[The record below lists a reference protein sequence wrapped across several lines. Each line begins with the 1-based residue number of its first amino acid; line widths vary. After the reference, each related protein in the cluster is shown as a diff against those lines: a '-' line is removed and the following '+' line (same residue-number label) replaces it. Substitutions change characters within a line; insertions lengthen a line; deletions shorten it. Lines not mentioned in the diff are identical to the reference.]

1 MSDLFT
7 NKRVKLKHD
16 TRANWEA
23 VETTFIPLAG
33 EYIIYDDYFVVTTQQ
48 ENQQNTTRYPR
59 VKIGT
64 GTVYLADLPWEDN
77 VIDMRL
83 GASLESKAQFWDSK
97 INGEVV
103 YDEETEELIL
113 SND

>member
-48 ENQQNTTRYPR
+48 ENQ
-59 VKIGT
+59 
-64 GTVYLADLPWEDN
+64 
-77 VIDMRL
+77 
-83 GASLESKAQFWDSK
+83 
-97 INGEVV
+97 
-103 YDEETEELIL
+103 
-113 SND
+113 